1 MFNKTERSDIFRRR
15 LMERLHDSGTNKSE
29 LARAAGVD
37 RSTIVQLLNG
47 DEPRLPNAHLAASIA
62 QALSVSVDWLLGV
75 SDRRETAAELLMAG
89 VGMEDAVR
97 TPSDEQIIR
106 WHREAAGQKIRHVPA
121 TLPDILKTR
130 DLLEWEYDAFR
141 DKTPSQ
147 ARDAM
152 EATVTWLESP
162 GSDYE
167 MCVPLHHV
175 RALARGDGYWSGVPQ
190 QVRRA
195 QVEWM
200 SGACDEKYPSLRVYI
215 YDSRELYSAPLTI
228 FGSMLAALYV
238 GKFYMVFRERSQ
250 VSALTR
256 HFDHLIREAPY
267 DARSAGDVM
276 RSFL

>member
-1 MFNKTERSDIFRRR
+1 MLSKTERSEIFRRR
-15 LMERLHDSGTNKSE
+15 LLERLSDSGKNRSE
-29 LARAAGVD
+29 LARLAGVD
-37 RSTIVQLLNG
+37 RSTIVQLLNA

-62 QALSVSVDWLLGV
+62 QSLAVSVDWLLGV

-89 VGMEDAVR
+89 IGLEDAAR
-97 TPSDEQIIR
+97 TPSDEQIIG
-106 WHREAAGQKIRHVPA
+106 WHREAVGQKIRHVPA

-130 DLLEWEYDAFR
+130 DLLEWEYGAFR

-147 ARDAM
+147 AHDAM

-175 RALARGDGYWSGVPQ
+175 RALARGDGYWSGVPEN
-190 QVRRA
+190 VRRE
-195 QVEWM
+195 QVQWM
-200 SGACDEKYPSLRVYI
+200 AEACDQRYPSLRVYI

-238 GKFYMVFRERSQ
+238 GKFYMVFRERNQ

-256 HFDHLIREAPY
+256 HFDHLIREARHE
-267 DARSAGDVM
+267 ARSAGDVM